1 MIIPTS
7 ISASMSYKAGKL
19 PIATALPICVGS
31 ILGGYVGSR
40 VAGKLPAKKIQWI
53 LVGLLLVSGLKSVL

>member
-19 PIATALPICVGS
+19 PIATALPICLGS
-31 ILGGYVGSR
+31 IAGGYVGSR
-40 VAGKLPAKKIQWI
+40 IAGKLPAKKIQWV
-53 LVGLLLVSGLKSVL
+53 LVGLLLVSGIRSVF